1 MTTYVALLRGI
12 NVGGNNIIK
21 MEALR
26 AAFEKLG
33 FTNVKSF
40 IQSGNVLFQSENTNE
55 LELEKILEASLS
67 KTFNYTAR
75 VLIRSQEDMVK
86 TVVAIPK
93 IFANPDW
100 KHNVI
105 FLSPLIDS
113 KKILDTFELKPDI
126 EELHYAPG
134 VLFWS
139 ARLDGISRS
148 TMLKLSTRKE
158 YKEMTVRNMNTTRK
172 ILELMYAD
180 HN

>member
-1 MTTYVALLRGI
+1 MITYIALLRGI

-26 AAFEKLG
+26 AVFEKLG

-40 IQSGNVLFQSENTNE
+40 IQSGNVLFQSEITDE
-55 LELEKILEASLS
+55 LALEKKLEAALS
-67 KTFNYTAR
+67 ETFNYTAR
-75 VLIRSQEDMVK
+75 VLIRSQKDMVK
-86 TVVAIPK
+86 TVAAIPP
-93 IFANPDW
+93 IFENPEW

-105 FLSPLIDS
+105 FLSPAINS
-113 KKILDTFELKPDI
+113 PKILDTFTPKPEI

-139 ARLDGISRS
+139 AKLDGISRS

-158 YKEMTVRNMNTTRK
+158 YKEMTVRNANTTRK
-172 ILELMYAD
+172 ILELMYTD
-180 HN
+180 